1 MTPLDLSK
9 VINSYLTTI
18 WLNYTWLKLS
28 LEIRRFCFTES
39 NGSNFV
45 FIACTEPEIWTLQS
59 HRTSTLVGKA
69 LKMRQIWDMARL
81 KNNIANINGRLVL
94 LCFSHVPDFVY
105 QQQFL
110 SVKWNCDNSGSFSS
124 RPCRRFGNINDTTRD
139 LTRCYRSASSNTTY

>member
-1 MTPLDLSK
+1 MQIWRHKLENNTLNSVLDSSSNKIITKKICPKGPKLWSAKLWLLYIFVRDWLSNIMNYDTLSK

-45 FIACTEPEIWTLQS
+45 LHAPNRSIWTLQS
-59 HRTSTLVGKA
+59 HRTSTLVGSL

-81 KNNIANINGRLVL
+81 LKQSLI
-94 LCFSHVPDFVY
+94 
-105 QQQFL
+105 
-110 SVKWNCDNSGSFSS
+110 
-124 RPCRRFGNINDTTRD
+124 
-139 LTRCYRSASSNTTY
+139 